1 MEEQEKRLREQEEI
15 RDGIVEILLGLHP
28 DIETG
33 SCALIDD
40 RILDSF
46 DIITLIT
53 QIREEFDIVVPAE
66 QILPQN
72 FNSAD
77 ALAKLVWELL
87 EEE

>member
-1 MEEQEKRLREQEEI
+1 MEKKILQILQEVRH
-15 RDGIVEILLGLHP
+15 DVEFEK
-28 DIETG
+28 ETK
-33 SCALIDD
+33 LIDD
-40 RILDSF
+40 GILDSF